1 MCLRDFSRSVMDVA
15 RWKRVLHSQS
25 VYYVS
30 HSTGIGGDILEMG
43 KVFLLNYAQ
52 KVSNIHFKGEA

>member
-1 MCLRDFSRSVMDVA
+1 MDVA

-25 VYYVS
+25 VYWVS
-30 HSTGIGGDILEMG
+30 HSTGVGGDVLEMG

-52 KVSNIHFKGEA
+52 RVSNIHFKGEA